1 MRVDDLIQPNDA
13 REELLILTERCSE
26 FLEES
31 CGKPLL
37 KNLPSEY
44 GDFHKVKVRF
54 RKSLK
59 EDSNDFTDTFNEAF
73 EEELHNLRQRA
84 VFANGEVSF
93 EAADTNDLEPFYI
106 FPIDGYRFMYSKEV
120 ENSSEDYQIVFD
132 AIFEQ
137 FGSDK
142 GNEVI
147 TDLLKFTYTSAKL
160 EEGIDSGSEIIIYNV
175 PYFYA
180 IRTSTVENYN
190 SLLNLLKEIE

>member
-1 MRVDDLIQPNDA
+1 MRVDDLIQPDDA
-13 REELLILTERCSE
+13 REELHILTERCSE
-26 FLEES
+26 YIDDS
-31 CGKPLL
+31 GGKPLL

-54 RKSLK
+54 RKKLPENS
-59 EDSNDFTDTFNEAF
+59 SDFTETFNEAF
-73 EEELHNLRQRA
+73 EQELHNLRQRA

-93 EAADTNDLEPFYI
+93 ESADTDDLEPFYI

-120 ENSSEDYQIVFD
+120 ENSSEDYQTVFD

-160 EEGIDSGSEIIIYNV
+160 EEGIDSGSEIIIYNI

-180 IRTSTVENYN
+180 VRASTVENYN
-190 SLLNLLKEIE
+190 SLLNILEDIE